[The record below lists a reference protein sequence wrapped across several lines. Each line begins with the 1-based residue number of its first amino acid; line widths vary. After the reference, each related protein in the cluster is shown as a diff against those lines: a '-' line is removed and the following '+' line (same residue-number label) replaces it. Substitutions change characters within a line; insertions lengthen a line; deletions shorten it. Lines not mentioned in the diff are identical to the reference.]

1 MERGELVTTNIP
13 YVFVSGSS
21 RAIEK
26 SWERFQT
33 HVLRRSSE
41 DVVQFIPAMGGC
53 FLVLTGAYG
62 SVRAMQW
69 PLNWLQ
75 ASSTPRITLSD
86 LQSFK
91 QAFESPGSPLRL
103 S

>member
-1 MERGELVTTNIP
+1 VTNIP
-13 YVFVSGSS
+13 YVFVSGPS

-53 FLVLTGAYG
+53 FLVLTGAYSAG
-62 SVRAMQW
+62 RGMQW
-69 PLNWLQ
+69 PSNWLQ
-75 ASSTPRITLSD
+75 ANNTPRITLPD

-91 QAFESPGSPLRL
+91 QAFESSSSPLRL